1 MQDGMEVVGMTKNM
15 LSFLENQTADLYL
28 KSLEIIETK
37 ITSLKQW
44 YLRFYTLKI
53 LKEYTIE
60 LESNSEFS
68 LALKKTY
75 TRLLENEE
83 DEKVLQY
90 LRAK

>member
-1 MQDGMEVVGMTKNM
+1 MEVVGMTNNM

-28 KSLEIIETK
+28 KSLEVIETK

-44 YLRFYTLKI
+44 YLRYYTLKI
-53 LKEYTIE
+53 LKEYTVE

-75 TRLLENEE
+75 TRLLQTEE

-90 LRAK
+90 LQAK